1 MAAMKRST
9 NLAWSELKVGI
20 ILVGA
25 FLIGTIT
32 IVSFSGIRE
41 YFRPTFE
48 IHAQMDKISGL
59 KPGALVML
67 SGVHVGN
74 VRRIQLSA
82 GTGQG
87 VLVSMR
93 IYSQYQNDIR
103 RDAKAMLGSQGLLG
117 DKYVE
122 LDPGSGKVEPV
133 HEGDIIAAGGDPS
146 DIANIVGQ
154 AEDVTAQ
161 MKLLIA
167 ELTGLARELRT
178 GQGTLGRMVQDDNL
192 YQSARQ
198 TTDRLGDTADKLGQ
212 TADTFGDTA
221 RAITEAGETYK
232 KLGDALRKEI
242 IEPDGTLKKLA
253 QDPAPFEN
261 LSGSLVKVDAMLE
274 KLAAGEGSLGKLLN
288 DDEVTEEL
296 TGLLK
301 DIRRLVNKIENNP
314 KENIKI
320 TIF

>member
-32 IVSFSGIRE
+32 VVSFSGIRE

-74 VRRIQLSA
+74 VKQIQLSA

-122 LDPGSGKVEPV
+122 LDPGHGEKEPV
-133 HEGDIIAAGGDPS
+133 HPGDIIAAGGDPS
-146 DIANIVGQ
+146 DLSNIVGQ
-154 AEDVTAQ
+154 AEDLTGQ

-178 GQGTLGRMVQDDNL
+178 GTGTLGRMVQDDDL
-192 YQSARQ
+192 YNTAKQ
-198 TTDRLGDTADKLGQ
+198 TTDRLAATADK
-212 TADTFGDTA
+212 FGDTA
-221 RAITEAGETYK
+221 KSITEAGKTYK
-232 KLGDALRKEI
+232 KLGDELRESI
-242 IEPDGTLKKLA
+242 INQDGTLKKLA

-261 LSGSLVKVDAMLE
+261 LSSSLVKMDAVLE

-288 DDEVTEEL
+288 DDTVTEEL

-301 DIRRLVNKIENNP
+301 DIRRLVNKIEKNP

-320 TIF
+320 TVF